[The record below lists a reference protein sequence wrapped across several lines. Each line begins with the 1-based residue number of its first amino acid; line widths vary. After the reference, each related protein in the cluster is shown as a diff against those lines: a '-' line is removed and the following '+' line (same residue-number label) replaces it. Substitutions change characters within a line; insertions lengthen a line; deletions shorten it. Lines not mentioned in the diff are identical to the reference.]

1 MVQENLCRDKPAE
14 DWSGTTASAGW
25 ESITPMDQLRKPTLV
40 ALFVLG
46 AVAPILIMLL
56 APQPPT
62 RQWWRDGAV
71 ALGFLGFAL
80 MGWQFVP
87 MAWMPFLTE
96 TFGTGTLIQWHSDLS
111 LVALYLVLAHPL
123 VLMIGNPRYLVAFN
137 VLTGV
142 GRLRSG
148 VVALLLTLVIVATC
162 LWRRRLNLRRRPWR
176 WLHDLLAAAI
186 MGFALHHVLR
196 VGYYTFLP
204 LQRWLWIGYVAVWG
218 ILVAYTRGSAELAR
232 AER

>member
-1 MVQENLCRDKPAE
+1 MH
-14 DWSGTTASAGW
+14 
-25 ESITPMDQLRKPTLV
+25 QLRKPTLV

-46 AVAPILIMLL
+46 TVAPVLIMLL

-80 MGWQFVP
+80 MGWQFMP
-87 MAWMPFLTE
+87 MTRLTFLTE
-96 TFGTGTLIQWHSDLS
+96 TFGNGTLIKWHADLS
-111 LVALYLVLAHPL
+111 LAAFYLVLAHPMVL
-123 VLMIGNPRYLVAFN
+123 VIGNPRNLVAFN

-148 VVALLLTLVIVATC
+148 VVAFTLTLAIVATC
-162 LWRRRLNLRRRPWR
+162 LWRRRLNLRRRPWC

-196 VGYYTFLP
+196 VGYYTSLP
-204 LQRWLWIGYVAVWG
+204 LQRWLWIAYVAVWG
-218 ILVAYTRGSAELAR
+218 ILVVYTRGSAELAR
-232 AER
+232 AEP